1 MNSKPIIDVKCPC
14 CGHIL
19 EVSVERE
26 RVLSY
31 RKGAHL
37 KDDRRAGE
45 DDMDVAMRNKHE
57 ADERVKDE
65 FSKAQDN
72 VRTQSDRIDELFREA
87 QKKAAEQKDDPRD
100 PFGGR
105 KIWD

>member
-1 MNSKPIIDVKCPC
+1 MSSKPIIDVKCPC

-31 RKGAHL
+31 RKGVHL
-37 KDDRRAGE
+37 KDDRRDGE
-45 DDMDVAMRNKHE
+45 DEMDVAMRNKRE
-57 ADERVKDE
+57 SDQRIKDE
-65 FSKAQDN
+65 FSAAQEN
-72 VRTQSDRIDELFREA
+72 LRTQSERMDQAFREA
-87 QKKAAEQKDDPRD
+87 QKKAEKDKTNPRD
-100 PFGGR
+100 PFGGG